1 LSQLDIARNIKE
13 LRLQGI
19 SWNDIGKQLNRN
31 AEGCRSILRRYESEI
46 TGEVSVLSILDKQID
61 LDELIFN
68 KKTQKLMSQ
77 FDEQEKS
84 DNYGTYFYVSD
95 LHGLFCIM
103 EALKAGIIDAKSKGI
118 TKAIINGD
126 LFDLDSASKFT
137 VTRDSVIK
145 SEIPK
150 IKDILTVFGKE
161 FQKTY
166 ITSGNHDDRVRKIL
180 MSKVPNGI
188 KDLIQSVDPI
198 QKVIDDLKIEEN
210 INNLYYTWGNEL
222 KLGNVIFSHPEHFSS
237 VPGRTVLDMIDTYL
251 LKHKDLS
258 AVIIGHTHADIKKV
272 YKGVY
277 AFETGCCCFEPDY
290 RLGARK
296 RKDIW
301 TVAYSNFKIKEDGNL
316 DYNNSHVI
324 PI

>member
-1 LSQLDIARNIKE
+1 LSQLEEARNIKE
-13 LRLQGI
+13 LRLQGT

-31 AEGCRSILRRYESEI
+31 GEACRSILRRYESEI
-46 TGEVSVLSILDKQID
+46 TGEVSVLSILDKKID
-61 LDELIFN
+61 LDGLIFN
-68 KKTQKLMSQ
+68 KKTQKLMQ
-77 FDEQEKS
+77 IFDEQEQKS
-84 DNYGTYFYVSD
+84 NYGDYFYVSD

-103 EALKAGIIDAKSKGI
+103 EGLKVGILDAKSKKI

-126 LFDLDSASKFT
+126 LFDLDSASKFM
-137 VTRDSVIK
+137 VPRDSIIA
-145 SEIPK
+145 SELPK

-161 FQKTY
+161 FEATY
-166 ITSGNHDDRVRKIL
+166 ITAGNHDDRVRRL
-180 MSKVPNGI
+180 LFSKVPNGI
-188 KDLIQSVDPI
+188 KDLIQGVDPI
-198 QKVIDDLKIEEN
+198 QKVIDDLKTEEGIE
-210 INNLYYTWGNEL
+210 NLYYTWGNEL
-222 KLGNVIFSHPEHFSS
+222 KLGNVIFAHPEHFSS

-277 AFETGCCCFEPDY
+277 AFETGCLCFEPDY

-301 TVAYSNFKIKEDGNL
+301 TVAYSIFRIKEDGNL
-316 DYNNSHVI
+316 DYKNSHVI